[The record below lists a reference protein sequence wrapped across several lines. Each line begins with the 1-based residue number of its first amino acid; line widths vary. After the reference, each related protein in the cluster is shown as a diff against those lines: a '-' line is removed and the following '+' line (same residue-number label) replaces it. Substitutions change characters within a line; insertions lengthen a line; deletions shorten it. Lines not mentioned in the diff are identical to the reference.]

1 MAVPAA
7 SRRIRSSAAAVFS
20 PVILD
25 GADLAHAAALF
36 NLGLLLDD
44 GQLGPLPRGLHITNF
59 GQLLP
64 EMS

>member
-1 MAVPAA
+1 MAVQAA
-7 SRRIRSSAAAVFS
+7 SRRIRSTAAALR

-36 NLGLLLDD
+36 NLGLFLDD